1 MAKTTKASCHQGRI
15 NKRTGEAYNPNHDT
29 LEEVRKEQPHI
40 DAERFEYNRY
50 LQVSP
55 KGTLKEYKGGSGGF
69 NATKHEKTIQHALYA
84 KGLDARN
91 ERYIHEGHSKSTRTF
106 ESLIT
111 DKKTAPAELIFQ
123 IGNKDSDIP
132 FKERA
137 NKLTA
142 AFNDFYGQLQ
152 RDERERAK
160 ARAANGQGN
169 YRNLIP
175 LDISLHMDESSPH
188 IHFRFT
194 MAAKDAYGYLMPNQT
209 KALEEMGFQR
219 PDLTKPKSRYNN
231 ALIAFSDEMRER
243 FYQCCERQGLTIDR
257 EVQNPSRRQEEINE
271 YKLRK
276 AHEELDTLQQAKTII
291 TEELVQ
297 ARQEATEARVKA
309 QEAREAVEQ
318 AQTNIQTLDR
328 QKTALEGR
336 VKVVEAQ
343 NQQLSSENMQLKQE
357 NRQLQQEN
365 RQMQQENRQMQQE
378 SGQLSA
384 EIGRLNRELKQA
396 QEQTQKANQERANAV
411 AKLEQIQSYE
421 KGLYVAHQGRQ
432 IKRLEILPAEPE
444 KRGFG
449 GKVKAEAQPERA
461 IVATEDLERLENA
474 AAYKVSVVYNT
485 DTIRDIDAKLS
496 QNDIITEQQK
506 LIQEQQQQ
514 ITTLTVERNRAQRKQ
529 QIAEK
534 KVQEHEQYLK
544 EKGLTAD
551 YKGPTHSRTLG

>member
-1 MAKTTKASCHQGRI
+1 MNMIKTMIKATARQARATSKGVVFNARH
-15 NKRTGEAYNPNHDT
+15 NTDPE
-29 LEEVRKEQPHI
+29 LRKTEPHI
-40 DAERFEYNRY
+40 DQERMNENMYVEC
-50 LQVSP
+50 QS
-55 KGTLKEYKGGSGGF
+55 KGKLVQHPNGF
-69 NATKHEKTIQHALYA
+69 NATITEKKSYIATYGE
-84 KGLDARN
+84 GLEARN
-91 ERYIHEGHSKSTRTF
+91 ERYKREGHSDRCRTMQQF
-106 ESLIT
+106 LK
-111 DKKTAPAELIFQ
+111 DPKTAPLESIFQ
-123 IGNKDSDIP
+123 IGNTHSDMKRDELKKALI
-132 FKERA
+132 
-137 NKLTA
+137 N
-142 AFNDFYGQLQ
+142 AFNEFYSEL
-152 RDERERAK
+152 RK
-160 ARAANGQGN
+160 N
-169 YRNLIP
+169 YKKNLIP
-175 LDISLHMDESSPH
+175 LDIALHMDEATPH
-188 IHFRFT
+188 IHFRYT
-194 MAAKDAYGYLMPNQT
+194 LGALDKYGYFVPNQNA
-209 KALEEMGFQR
+209 ALKEMGFER
-219 PDLTKPKSRYNN
+219 NDPTKPKSRYNN
-231 ALIAFSDEMRER
+231 ALISFSDHTREL

-257 EVQNPSRRQEEINE
+257 AVQNPSRRQEEIHQF
-271 YKLRK
+271 KLRK
-276 AHEELDTLQQAKTII
+276 AHEELDTLQQEKSTI

-318 AQTNIQTLDR
+318 AKTDIQ
-328 QKTALEGR
+328 ALEGR

-357 NRQLQQEN
+357 NRQL
-365 RQMQQENRQMQQE
+365 QQENRQMQQE

-421 KGLYVAHQGRQ
+421 KGLYVAHQGRR
-432 IKRLEILPAEPE
+432 IKRLETLPAEPE

-506 LIQEQQQQ
+506 LIQAQQQQ
-514 ITTLTVERNRAQRKQ
+514 ITTLTVERDRAKQKQ